1 MYLIQIALSLLK
13 SKVVLF
19 PGLFVILALSAC
31 QNEPDPAVVE
41 LQGTVAAISAM
52 NLAQGTQV
60 AALAVVELDNAAAM
74 TGIET
79 SVAALAT
86 QSAAQA
92 DEVSAEIEAQATIM
106 THLLTR
112 GPASP
117 TLDPASTPTPYRPVI
132 GSVVIDGGACCAGGV
147 AGEIIELE
155 AAFEASNPVGEEV
168 TEIRA
173 RLGTVPFTEEEFRD
187 DEWGPFV
194 EAFYYPV
201 ELAVNWTQYYV
212 SAQFRDAAG
221 NLSPVYHDDIA
232 VEGLP

>member
-155 AAFEASNPVGEEV
+155 AAFEATSTMDEEV

-173 RLGTVPFTEEEFRD
+173 RLGTVPFSEEEFRE
-187 DEWGPFV
+187 DEWGAFV
-194 EAFYYPV
+194 EAIYYPI

-212 SAQFRDAAG
+212 SVQFRDAAG